1 MRIITILLALT
12 TSVFTQAEE
21 PAKRIFKEGEHYV
34 RLPAPV
40 RTTDPHKIEV
50 TEVFWYG
57 CGHCYTFEPQ
67 LKRWRR
73 TLPDEVLFVESPAMW
88 RGNMETHARIFYT
101 AKALGVLN
109 TMHSAV
115 FEAMHINKMKL
126 NRPEQ
131 IRALFEKHGVSA
143 DDFDKAFNSFRV
155 TSSVNQA
162 KERARSYGITGTPEI
177 VVDGTYRISGRMA
190 GSQTNMLAVAEYLI
204 CKINSDKK
212 LEDTSKTGNGG
223 VEQARI
229 SSFCAG
235 YAQ

>member
-1 MRIITILLALT
+1 MRIITILLALAAG
-12 TSVFTQAEE
+12 VFAQAEE
-21 PAKRIFKEGEHYV
+21 SAKKIFKEGEHYV
-34 RLPAPV
+34 RLPTPV
-40 RTTDPHKIEV
+40 RTADPQKIEV

-67 LKRWRR
+67 LKSWRR
-73 TLPDEVLFVESPAMW
+73 TLPDDVLFVESPAMW

-101 AKALGVLN
+101 AKTLGMLD

-115 FEAMHINKMKL
+115 FDAMHIDKMKL
-126 NRPEQ
+126 DRPEQ

-143 DDFDKAFNSFRV
+143 DDFDKVFNSFSV

-162 KERARSYGITGTPEI
+162 KARARSYGITGTPEI

-190 GSQTNMLAVAEYLI
+190 GSQANMLAVAEHLI
-204 CKINSDKK
+204 CKINADKK
-212 LEDTSKTGNGG
+212 PGDKSTASTDA